1 MTLTDIHARLAITM
15 LLFLSIAGIW
25 GIANYIRKRE
35 ITGTYWG
42 ILAVGE
48 ILIIAQIIIGIILW
62 IDGARPA
69 RTIHVLY
76 GIVAAISIPGY
87 YAYTRGR
94 DDRRTSL
101 TYGLIC
107 LFIVG
112 ISIRAMGTATEA
124 LP

>member
-1 MTLTDIHARLAITM
+1 MTLTLAHVRLGTAM
-15 LLFLSIAGIW
+15 LLFLSVAGVW
-25 GIANYIRKRE
+25 GLASFFLRRG
-35 ITGTYWG
+35 ITGSYWG

-48 ILIIAQIIIGIILW
+48 ILILAQMVVGIVLW

-87 YAYTRGR
+87 YAYTRGQ
-94 DDRRTSL
+94 DDRRASL

-107 LFIVG
+107 LFLVG
-112 ISIRAMGTATEA
+112 ISIRAIGTAT
-124 LP
+124 

>member
-1 MTLTDIHARLAITM
+1 MTLTDIHVRLGTSM
-15 LLFLSIAGIW
+15 LLFLSVAGVW
-25 GIANYIRKRE
+25 GLAIFFLRRS
-35 ITGTYWG
+35 ITGSYWG

-48 ILIIAQIIIGIILW
+48 ILVLAQLIVGIILW

-87 YAYTRGR
+87 YAYTKGR
-94 DDRRTSL
+94 DDRRASL

-107 LFIVG
+107 LFLVG
-112 ISIRAMGTATEA
+112 ISIRAIGTAT
-124 LP
+124 

>member
-1 MTLTDIHARLAITM
+1 MTLAEVHARLATTM
-15 LLFLSIAGIW
+15 LLFLSIAAIW
-25 GIANYIRKRE
+25 GLAIFFLRRS
-35 ITGTYWG
+35 ITGGYWG

-48 ILIIAQIIIGIILW
+48 ILVLAQMIVGIILW

-87 YAYTRGR
+87 YAYTKGQ
-94 DDRRTSL
+94 DDRRASL

-107 LFIVG
+107 LFLVG
-112 ISIRAMGTATEA
+112 ISIRAIGTAA
-124 LP
+124 

>member
-1 MTLTDIHARLAITM
+1 MTLTDIHVRLGTSMLLCLSVAGVWGLAIF
-15 LLFLSIAGIW
+15 FLRRS
-25 GIANYIRKRE
+25 N
-35 ITGTYWG
+35 TGSYWG

-48 ILIIAQIIIGIILW
+48 ILVLAQLIVGIILW

-87 YAYTRGR
+87 YAYTKGR
-94 DDRRTSL
+94 DDRRASL

-107 LFIVG
+107 LFLVG
-112 ISIRAMGTATEA
+112 ISIRAIGTAT
-124 LP
+124 